1 MDCCICPDF
10 CCRAAMRLCSCWL
23 LAAPWHHTA
32 NPTPVKRPPPRLQP
46 RAYKAPNT
54 HSPPALPPRTTTRF
68 AQEDA
73 AAEYQYGMECLFRF
87 YSYGLER
94 AWSEPLYRDF
104 EELTLKVGEDEE
116 DGWRPV

>member
-1 MDCCICPDF
+1 
-10 CCRAAMRLCSCWL
+10 
-23 LAAPWHHTA
+23 
-32 NPTPVKRPPPRLQP
+32 
-46 RAYKAPNT
+46 
-54 HSPPALPPRTTTRF
+54 
-68 AQEDA
+68 
-73 AAEYQYGMECLFRF
+73 MECLFRF